1 MGYSLPGSSVHG
13 IVQALEWV
21 AISFSSRSS
30 QPRDLTRVSHT
41 AGRCFTV
48 WATREAT
55 KPLIIKPHSLKE
67 SSYLWFHA
75 FIPCVQSLTVSSL
88 EKMWPHRMRWQI
100 QGQGCWNYQST
111 VLPRAGDRRG
121 LFFMATTHTV
131 YLFVNLNT
139 KKKESGKCSL
149 QLLPY
154 REESKAK

>member
-1 MGYSLPGSSVHG
+1 MCVFSGFEYPGKKVFF
-13 IVQALEWV
+13 VKV
-21 AISFSSRSS
+21 SFSEVAV
-30 QPRDLTRVSHT
+30 DT
-41 AGRCFTV
+41 ALG
-48 WATREAT
+48 
-55 KPLIIKPHSLKE
+55 LMHHL
-67 SSYLWFHA
+67 
-75 FIPCVQSLTVSSL
+75 Q
-88 EKMWPHRMRWQI
+88 RMRSALKLSRQNVKNT
-100 QGQGCWNYQST
+100 QGCWNYQST